1 MTYIE
6 AEKRVQELTTLL
18 EKYNYEYYVLNQS
31 TVSDQEFDR
40 LMEELKK
47 LEEEF
52 PTLKKKNS
60 PTQRVGGEVQSEF

>member
-47 LEEEF
+47 HEEEF

-60 PTQRVGGEVQSEF
+60 PTQRVGGEV

>member
-40 LMEELKK
+40 LM
-47 LEEEF
+47 
-52 PTLKKKNS
+52 
-60 PTQRVGGEVQSEF
+60 

>member
-52 PTLKKKNS
+52 QEQGYKQYFFPCGK
-60 PTQRVGGEVQSEF
+60 R

>member
-47 LEEEF
+47 LEEKITT
-52 PTLKKKNS
+52 PRKKNS
-60 PTQRVGGEVQSEF
+60 QKERRD